1 MRLYS
6 MPSSG
11 NSRKV
16 MLLLALLG
24 RSVEVVEVEQD
35 SAALAA
41 AKAGGALPF
50 GRAPALHLDDGR
62 VLAESGAIL
71 WYLGEGSAFI
81 PADAFARAEMLS
93 WMFWEQYSH
102 EPAVAVRAGL
112 LTYPSRRAQAT
123 PERLADLLER
133 GHAALAILD
142 RRLEGRDWL
151 VGEAPTL
158 ADIALYPYT
167 AVAGTQGG
175 FDMAR
180 FPAVAGWLARMA
192 SLARGGRDA

>member
-1 MRLYS
+1 MQLYS

-16 MLLLALLG
+16 LMLLALLG
-24 RSVEVVEVEQD
+24 RSVDVVEVEQD
-35 SAALAA
+35 SPALAA
-41 AKAGGALPF
+41 AKQAGALPF
-50 GRAPALHLDDGR
+50 GRAPALHLGDGR

-71 WYLGEGSAFI
+71 WYLAEGSAFI
-81 PADAFARAEMLS
+81 PRDPFARAEMLS

-102 EPAVAVRAGL
+102 EPTVAVRAGL

-142 RRLEGRDWL
+142 RRLAGRDWL
-151 VGEAPTL
+151 VGEGPTL

-167 AVAGTQGG
+167 AVAGAQGG

-180 FPAVAGWLARMA
+180 FPAIAAWLARIEA
-192 SLARGGRDA
+192 LAARPGA